1 MAVVWHLRVKMTDQK
16 QATTKNDGQRVFL
29 LKISFNIVKFVGSI
43 PSKDTFALTQKMVSS
58 KQKCFMCHVFA
69 KKQKQRNKKTNQ
81 DTKRRET

>member
-1 MAVVWHLRVKMTDQK
+1 MAVVWHLSVKMTDQK

-58 KQKCFMCHVFA
+58 KQKCFMCHEEACSLEKFYY
-69 KKQKQRNKKTNQ
+69 
-81 DTKRRET
+81 EMYSEC